1 MSKDTT
7 GKNAYE
13 IRLEVLQMAMGLADS
28 RYHTALEQIRMT
40 AEFEAVKTGSKY
52 TYELPE
58 DKREREAIKL
68 AKKFYDFVE
77 NKQEA
82 AE

>member
-13 IRLEVLQMAMGLADS
+13 IRLEVLQMGLGLAES
-28 RYHTALEQIRMT
+28 RYHTTLEQIRMT

-52 TYELPE
+52 TYELPLDNRQE
-58 DKREREAIKL
+58 EAL
-68 AKKFYDFVE
+68 ALAARFYSFIE
-77 NKQEA
+77 NKQ
-82 AE
+82 

>member
-13 IRLEVLQMAMGLADS
+13 IRLEVLQMGLGLAEN
-28 RYHTALEQIRMT
+28 RYHTSLEQIRMT

-52 TYELPE
+52 TYELPLDNRQE
-58 DKREREAIKL
+58 EAL
-68 AKKFYDFVE
+68 ALAASFYSFIE
-77 NKQEA
+77 NKQ
-82 AE
+82 